1 MKHMKLFV
9 LLAAAATVFSAC
21 AAFADGVKLGML
33 MPAKMVAGL
42 EESTQDMSDIVLWNL
57 YTPAHSTGK
66 TTPRFYANFTSM
78 LIALN
83 AEEIDEFAVSQSVG
97 EYITAVNPD
106 FAVVCAARITGASFV
121 FGFKAKNG
129 GAIRDKFNAALA
141 DMRKDGTLDAL
152 RLKYCGN
159 PGKDTPDTVKFEE
172 FSDAETVKIAV
183 TGDMPPIDYIAA
195 DGTPAG
201 FNTAI
206 LSEIGRRAKINIKLL
221 HVETAAR
228 TTALMSGRADGV
240 FWYQIYKDSKNQPD
254 APEGVIFSDPYY
266 DFNIT
271 LHIGKK

>member
-1 MKHMKLFV
+1 MKHMKLLV

-21 AAFADGVKLGML
+21 AAFADGVNLGML

-66 TTPRFYANFTSM
+66 TTPRFYANFVSM

-183 TGDMPPIDYIAA
+183 TGDVPPLDFVGA
-195 DGTPAG
+195 DGKAAG

-240 FWYQIYKDSKNQPD
+240 FWYQIYKDSKTQPD